1 LLNPRPAPSP
11 EKYRLQLIAC
21 LQLLTG
27 KLYEGWLTSVLT
39 EAINEDIQ
47 FLVEKPNEEV
57 HF

>member
-27 KLYEGWLTSVLT
+27 KLNEGWLTNVLT
-39 EAINEDIQ
+39 EAVNEDMH
-47 FLVEKPNEEV
+47 FLVEKPNEED